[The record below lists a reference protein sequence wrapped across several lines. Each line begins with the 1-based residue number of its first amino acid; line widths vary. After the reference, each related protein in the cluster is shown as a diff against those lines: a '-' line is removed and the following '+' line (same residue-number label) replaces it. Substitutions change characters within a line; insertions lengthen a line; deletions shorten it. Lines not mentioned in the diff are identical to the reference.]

1 LRRGFSNRFTIAK
14 SPVARLLFQLKVLL
28 VRLNLSQL
36 TMATGSRRG
45 TVMDEAVLMTLL
57 SQYINIMS

>member
-1 LRRGFSNRFTIAK
+1 
-14 SPVARLLFQLKVLL
+14 
-28 VRLNLSQL
+28 
-36 TMATGSRRG
+36 MATGSRRG